1 MKSNYNKYMKEIWV
15 MKEKV
20 YEDFK
25 KSDLKSYS
33 EFIKKEIKKLKPTYR
48 KKESIAI

>member
-1 MKSNYNKYMKEIWV
+1 MKSNYNKYMEETWA
-15 MKEKV
+15 MKERV

-25 KSDLKSYS
+25 KSGLKSYS

-48 KKESIAI
+48 KKESLTI